1 MGIDNISWEIKANK
15 EEAYDNPYDAFA
27 KLMKLR
33 EAGISASLIQR
44 FDDVWY
50 VVENN
55 WKSDTT
61 RENYFKK
68 EQKVTIWC

>member
-1 MGIDNISWEIKANK
+1 MMDHINWEIEARK
-15 EEAYDNPYDAFA
+15 EDAYDNPYDAFA